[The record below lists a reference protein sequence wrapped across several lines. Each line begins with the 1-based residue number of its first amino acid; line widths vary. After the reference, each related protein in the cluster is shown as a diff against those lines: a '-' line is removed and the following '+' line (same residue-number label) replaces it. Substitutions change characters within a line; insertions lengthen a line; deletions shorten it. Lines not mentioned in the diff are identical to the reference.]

1 VVVNSEIHR
10 MNILNILSFLQK
22 RIKNLGTRLIYSVF
36 LMLYAYRSKRTPTW
50 ARRVIIGA
58 LAYLVSPID
67 SIPDLTPIIGYTD
80 DLGVITFALVTI
92 ACYIDNEI
100 REKAKTKLST
110 LFSSVDE
117 KELKAVDDLL

>member
-1 VVVNSEIHR
+1 
-10 MNILNILSFLQK
+10 
-22 RIKNLGTRLIYSVF
+22 
-36 LMLYAYRSKRTPTW
+36 MLYAYRSKRTPTW